1 MGLLRS
7 SRGLFVCKH
16 RLWTLADGKSSKQ
29 YSSCP
34 SIELFRWF
42 PSAKLR
48 IYFHSCKQKWRKVI
62 FCNLYKWLTCWY
74 NALYDEKF
82 RKFIARYNKISKIC
96 HLSICQMSIRG
107 ILALKS
113 LYNKKNIFIY
123 FFYYRENLRPPQ
135 KNTPYLFS
143 WQIDRWQID
152 IFELL
157 RCRCDVDVNSI
168 IDSRLTCLGVI
179 WVLMCWV
186 SDDSIFMLR
195 LCGQSKICHLSIC
208 QTVKGV
214 FFRVFLYL
222 SASVLM
228 VGRNDKLWYCSV
240 WVSEVGMPSRQY

>member
-1 MGLLRS
+1 
-7 SRGLFVCKH
+7 
-16 RLWTLADGKSSKQ
+16 
-29 YSSCP
+29 
-34 SIELFRWF
+34 
-42 PSAKLR
+42 
-48 IYFHSCKQKWRKVI
+48 
-62 FCNLYKWLTCWY
+62 
-74 NALYDEKF
+74 
-82 RKFIARYNKISKIC
+82 
-96 HLSICQMSIRG
+96 MSIGG

-186 SDDSIFMLR
+186 SNDSIFMLR

-214 FFRVFLYL
+214 FFVFFCICPLLSWWWEGMTNCDIALCEFRKLECLPGNIRLIGQINALILYYL
-222 SASVLM
+222 IELTHKIW
-228 VGRNDKLWYCSV
+228 RFK
-240 WVSEVGMPSRQY
+240 E